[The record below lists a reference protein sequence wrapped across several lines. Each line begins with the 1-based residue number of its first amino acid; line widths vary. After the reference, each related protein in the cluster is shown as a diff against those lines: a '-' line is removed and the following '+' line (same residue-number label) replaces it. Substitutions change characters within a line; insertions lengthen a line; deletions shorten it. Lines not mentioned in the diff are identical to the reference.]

1 MYLGYRR
8 FFSMNILV
16 RKKGKHLNVRQ
27 TTNASLTTE
36 LENMYL
42 RWCGGIN
49 PYTLMGL
56 YGPHHQR

>member
-1 MYLGYRR
+1 
-8 FFSMNILV
+8 MNILV